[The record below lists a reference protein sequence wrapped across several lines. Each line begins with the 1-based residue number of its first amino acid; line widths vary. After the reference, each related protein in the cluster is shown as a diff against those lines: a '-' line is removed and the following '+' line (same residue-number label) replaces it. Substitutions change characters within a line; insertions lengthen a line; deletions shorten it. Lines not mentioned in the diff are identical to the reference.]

1 VDRDLEIRPARAA
14 DEEAITALHA
24 RCIGDALVG
33 LYAPPAEV
41 RADVQRSWTGP
52 IGAPRPRHALLVASR
67 EGSVI
72 GFVAVGPA
80 RDAGCDADTI
90 GELRVVL
97 LDAPERG
104 SGAGSA
110 LIAAAER
117 ELRASGFAV
126 AKLWV
131 IPENAPAVRSYERRG
146 WILDGAQRT
155 RDYGGREIGSVRYEK
170 PL

>member
-1 VDRDLEIRPARAA
+1 M
-14 DEEAITALHA
+14 
-24 RCIGDALVG
+24 
-33 LYAPPAEV
+33 
-41 RADVQRSWTGP
+41 
-52 IGAPRPRHALLVASR
+52 
-67 EGSVI
+67 
-72 GFVAVGPA
+72 GPA

-97 LDAPERG
+97 LDAAERG

-110 LIAAAER
+110 LVAAAER

-131 IPENAPAVRSYERRG
+131 IPENAPAVRCYERRG
-146 WILDGAQRT
+146 WTLDGAQRT

-170 PL
+170 RL